1 MNKKHRVRMRLNR
14 KVNIILLYVIIII
27 SIILGLMNIFNGN
40 VIKGLE
46 FLGIGI
52 VVFLIILW
60 LKKIPMFSIFG
71 RVDPNEK

>member
-1 MNKKHRVRMRLNR
+1 MRLNR